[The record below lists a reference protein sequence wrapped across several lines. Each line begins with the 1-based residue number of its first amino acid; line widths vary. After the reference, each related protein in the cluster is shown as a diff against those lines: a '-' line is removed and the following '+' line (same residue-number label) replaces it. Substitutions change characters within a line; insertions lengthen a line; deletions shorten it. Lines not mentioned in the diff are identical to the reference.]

1 MASLHAVG
9 KSEPVPRVVWEA
21 FPSWAQFLWLYLLS
35 AISALRG
42 GVFFK
47 FGVGGWELWIIGA
60 GALLLCAV
68 ILRHWGYYRLTGE
81 QLIVRNG
88 YTGREIQS
96 LPLNDVRQVAV
107 QQGIVAAFFGIGSL
121 LVQARSSDSVLTLR
135 GVRDP
140 EEVKIRIEALVW
152 RHNRITHQPSTN
164 G

>member
-9 KSEPVPRVVWEA
+9 KSEPVSRVVWEG
-21 FPSWAQFLWLYLLS
+21 FPAWAQFVWLYLLS

-42 GVFFK
+42 GLFFK

-60 GALLLCAV
+60 GILLLCAV
-68 ILRHWGYYRLTGE
+68 ILRHWAYYRLTGD

-96 LPLNDVRQVAV
+96 LPLHDVRQVTV
-107 QQGIVAAFFGIGSL
+107 QQGIVAGFFGIGSL

-135 GVRDP
+135 GVSDP
-140 EEVKIRIEALVW
+140 DEVKIRIEALAW
-152 RHNRITHQPSTN
+152 RHNRVMHQTPT
-164 G
+164 GG